1 MAGLL
6 LDNNLK
12 GLRKGR
18 GYGIT
23 QSRPTVPALNGRD
36 RGEARK
42 ISKRFVKSPDQNSG
56 WVLPE
61 YSSESLSLDLS
72 KVHHWHSSS
81 SSDVK
86 H

>member
-12 GLRKGR
+12 ELRKGR

-23 QSRPTVPALNGRD
+23 KSRPTVPALTGRD

-42 ISKRFVKSPDQNSG
+42 ISN
-56 WVLPE
+56 
-61 YSSESLSLDLS
+61 
-72 KVHHWHSSS
+72 KVVGFHCFTVHFSIQ
-81 SSDVK
+81 
-86 H
+86 